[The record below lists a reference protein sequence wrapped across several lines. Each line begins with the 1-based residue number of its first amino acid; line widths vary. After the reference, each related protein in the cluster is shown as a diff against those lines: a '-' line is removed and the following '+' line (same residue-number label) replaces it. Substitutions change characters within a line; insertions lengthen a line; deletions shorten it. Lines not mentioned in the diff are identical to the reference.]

1 MKRVTILLAAGFVLV
16 VAASLPIVR
25 AGAQQAVV
33 SDDNVGQMVANA
45 KTPADNEAIAA
56 YYEQQA
62 AEAKKKADL
71 HRRMAETYRKL
82 QIPKPVYMAE
92 MCDGMA
98 KLWEKIASDDERL
111 VKAHREMA
119 KAGG

>member
-16 VAASLPIVR
+16 AAASLPIVR